1 MLHRKLLV
9 VSSIVVLLFLTACGG
24 SNRMRYENAEQAFQR
39 GMEDYE
45 RGRWDRSAEFFR
57 GALSFGRATP
67 QAVDAQYYLG
77 WAHYN
82 NREFVLAASEF
93 NRFATMY
100 RNDPRAGE
108 AEFYRAMSYYRQS
121 PGYQLDQTDSQRA
134 LQDFQLF
141 ATRYP
146 DHEYAPRAEEKI
158 LELRDK
164 LAQKQ
169 FETARL
175 YERRRMHEAAALMF
189 ERVFDRY
196 PDSSPWAERALV
208 AAMENYVRFAEE
220 SVESRQAER
229 YDLALRNY
237 ERLVQLFPGSEYIPQ
252 AERLHHQ
259 IVTRVPALANS

>member
-1 MLHRKLLV
+1 MLHRKLFAL
-9 VSSIVVLLFLTACGG
+9 SSILVLLFLTACGG
-24 SNRMRYENAEQAFQR
+24 SNRLRYENAEQAFHR

-45 RGRWDRSAEFFR
+45 RGRWDRATEFFR
-57 GALSFGRATP
+57 GALSFGRTSP

-82 NREFVLAASEF
+82 NREYVLAASEF

-100 RNDPRAGE
+100 RNDPRAAE
-108 AEFYRAMSYYRQS
+108 AEFYRAMSYYQQS
-121 PGYQLDQTDSQRA
+121 PVYQLDQTESQRA

-146 DHEYAPRAEEKI
+146 DSEYAERAEEKI

-169 FETARL
+169 FEAARL

-189 ERVFDRY
+189 ERVFDLY
-196 PDSSPWAERALV
+196 PDSSPWAERALL
-208 AAMENYVRFAEE
+208 AAMENYVRYAEE
-220 SVESRQAER
+220 SVETRQAER
-229 YDLALRNY
+229 YDLAIRSY
-237 ERLVQLFPGSEYIPQ
+237 ERLVQLFPGSEYIPE
-252 AERLHHQ
+252 AERLHRQ
-259 IVTRVPALANS
+259 IITRQPALANS